1 MRRGSRALGVVFAA
15 VLLGGCS
22 SADTEEAKAYRLDY
36 CTKLGLWQDARNS
49 VDALPAR
56 NGGGGNGS
64 GGSGDGSIGVLGDAV
79 VSAAE
84 VLDHKGLDEDGRHLL
99 DDTVAAVTG
108 ADLVAEGRIVSY
120 CDHMG
125 FETLVK

>member
-1 MRRGSRALGVVFAA
+1 MRRVSRALGVVFAA

-49 VDALPAR
+49 VDAFPA
-56 NGGGGNGS
+56 NS
-64 GGSGDGSIGVLGDAV
+64 GGSGTGGSRDGSIGVRGDAV
-79 VSAAE
+79 VSAAG
-84 VLDHKGLDEDGRHLL
+84 VLDGKGLDEDGGHVL

-108 ADLVAEGRIVSY
+108 ADLMAEGRIVSY